1 VPDADLLEREMGC
14 TREEFMRWLPAA
26 TAHAPVRTEG
36 EELVLA
42 VGEGQVRIR
51 LREQPPRRI
60 ALVSL
65 PVLGVRF
72 AFVGLSAGGRRA
84 FLERFDRYT
93 QRGGG

>member
-1 VPDADLLEREMGC
+1 VRVPEVLEREMGC
-14 TREEFMRWLPAA
+14 TRAEFLRWLSPA
-26 TAHAPVRTEG
+26 TAQAPVRADG

-42 VGEGQVRIR
+42 VGGGEVRIR
-51 LREQPPRRI
+51 LRELPLRRI
-60 ALVSL
+60 ALVAL

-72 AFVGLSAGGRRA
+72 AFTGLGPEERQA